1 VYKLIAAAV
10 LLITVTTGPKYQLG
24 HEATPE
30 EIRAADISVFPD
42 GTGLP
47 RGSGTARTGAA
58 IYGTKC
64 VACHGANGKGNADFP
79 RLSGGIG
86 TLTGPEPILT
96 VGSYWPYATTVWD
109 YVHRAMPY
117 TRPGTLNP
125 DEVYALTAYILAL
138 NGIISDTTD
147 LNQRS
152 LPAVRMPNRD
162 GFIAD
167 SRPDTKG
174 SPPRQ
179 TRSRR

>member
-1 VYKLIAAAV
+1 MYKLIAAAV
-10 LLITVTTGPKYQLG
+10 LLVTVTTGPRYQLG
-24 HEATPE
+24 RKATSE
-30 EIRAADISVFPD
+30 EIRAVDISVFPD

-47 RGSGTARTGAA
+47 RGSGTAKAGAA
-58 IYGTKC
+58 IYGRKC
-64 VACHGANGKGNADFP
+64 VTCHGANGKGNADFP

-86 TLTGPEPILT
+86 TLASSEPILT

-117 TRPGTLNP
+117 PQPGTLPP

-138 NGIISDTTD
+138 NGIMSDSTE

-152 LPAVRMPNRD
+152 LPAVHMPNRD

-167 SRPDTKG
+167 SRPDTKRSQPG
-174 SPPRQ
+174 S
-179 TRSRR
+179 TRK